1 MVDIGHNPIYP
12 SIKSFREETWVSSQ
26 LFLLMHPK
34 LSPSPYRSRQER
46 LRALMDTREI
56 PSLLVTHLV
65 NIRYLT
71 GFTGSAGIVLI
82 GPRDGTL
89 WVDPRYTLQA
99 REQAEG
105 VEVVVEKTGI
115 LKGAAN
121 WIRKKG
127 LREANFEAA
136 HLTCAQFDQLR
147 KETKESLQLKPA
159 GDLIEELRVIKDLG
173 EIEAIRSAGRVT
185 AEVFTELLPQVRPG
199 ATEKDLAAEVEYR
212 MRKKGAEGVAF
223 ETIIASGPRSAYPH
237 ARPSSKALEESEL
250 VILDLGAILGGYAA
264 DMTRTIYL
272 GEPTRRVRNLHSA
285 VLKAQAGAIRAVQ
298 DGTPAGD
305 VDAVA
310 RRILKSQRLARFFTH
325 STGHGVG
332 LEIHERPR
340 LGKGES
346 TCLVTGSVI
355 TVEPGVYIEGFG
367 GIRIE
372 DTVLVGPNGPEVLT
386 PASKENWIV

>member
-1 MVDIGHNPIYP
+1 M
-12 SIKSFREETWVSSQ
+12 ETRGVHS
-26 LFLLMHPK
+26 M
-34 LSPSPYRSRQER
+34 
-46 LRALMDTREI
+46 
-56 PSLLVTHLV
+56 LVTHLA

-71 GFTGSAGIVLI
+71 GFTGSAGIVLVR
-82 GPRDGTL
+82 PREGTL

-99 REQAEG
+99 REQADG
-105 VEVVVEKTGI
+105 VEVVVGKTGI
-115 LKGAAN
+115 LKGAAS

-159 GDLIEELRVIKDLG
+159 GDLIEELRVVKDPG
-173 EIEAIRSAGRVT
+173 EIEAIRGAGRVT
-185 AEVFTELLPQVRPG
+185 SEVFSELLPQVRPG

-212 MRKKGAEGVAF
+212 MRKKGADGVAF
-223 ETIIASGPRSAYPH
+223 ETIVASGTRSAYPH
-237 ARPSSKALEESEL
+237 ARPSSKALQESEL
-250 VILDLGAILGGYAA
+250 VIFDLGAILAGYAA

-285 VLKAQAGAIRAVQ
+285 VLKAQAGAIRSVQ
-298 DGTPAGD
+298 DGTSAGD

-310 RRILKSQRLARFFTH
+310 RRTLKTQRLARFFTH

-340 LGKGES
+340 LGKGE
-346 TCLVTGSVI
+346 TACLRTGSVV
-355 TVEPGVYIEGFG
+355 TVEPGVYLEGFG

-372 DTVLVGPNGPEVLT
+372 DTVLVGPNGPEILT